1 MDGFDSKLCLRE
13 FWECLD
19 ETQRDSL
26 LKINIKDDD
35 DKIQCTACRPC
46 YKAAV
51 LALKEKATE
60 TRFEGHANDSD
71 RQTIWVTSLCKFL
84 GVYSGSDAWEGH
96 VVPSKFDTAA
106 AKGTSAHLVK
116 ATDDD
121 GWNDEQ
127 EEEEGNGKSKKAKAK
142 AKQVGGDDVDR
153 FLRVQGSTPTSNNFV
168 LTSGMACDLVENICV
183 AFDPNDRKTSGG
195 GSNGG
200 GGGGKSGGKKGKKG
214 KKGKGGKKGGGNKS
228 SNSKGNGALGS
239 HVKMLR
245 RSTLLQVLEITA
257 KGNPKLDDRGKP
269 SRQCWYCQDKISLR
283 FLDLLTYPRPVR
295 KFKLLLDPNM
305 SLRDLKILV
314 GKEVNIDPDDVVLLK
329 KGFGRVDGGKAGDY
343 DGSKE
348 SENKTIKECDL
359 RWNKLV
365 IISQVPLSLRKTK
378 PNENSNGQNRDEQNK
393 QFVGEIF
400 FFLLSYF
407 FFFFFLHHCISRPS
421 QVAEGSSLFSQK
433 PRNIWE

>member
-116 ATDDD
+116 ATADD
-121 GWNDEQ
+121 GWNDEL

-269 SRQCWYCQDKISLR
+269 SRQCWYCQDKICLR

-407 FFFFFLHHCISRPS
+407 FFFFFLHHCISRP
-421 QVAEGSSLFSQK
+421 
-433 PRNIWE
+433 